1 MDVKVT
7 KFETISCKIKHNE
20 LKEILKD
27 QLIKNGYND
36 VDTSSMKLYVT
47 NGVDGLNV
55 EVVVE
60 RKIVDNVINKNPPIP
75 AKRKKS
81 KLLSLPLGTTFLY
94 KGKEYV
100 IEVKSNDFVYCRND
114 IENKKETF
122 GKHTVVEVVV

>member
-7 KFETISCKIKHNE
+7 KFETISCKIKYNE

-36 VDTSSMKLYVT
+36 VDTSSMKLY
-47 NGVDGLNV
+47 NGVDSLNV
-55 EVVVE
+55 EIE
-60 RKIVDNVINKNPPIP
+60 RKIVDNVINNNVPTPI
-75 AKRKKS
+75 KRKKS

-100 IEVKSNDFVYCRND
+100 IEVKSNDLVYCRND

>member
-7 KFETISCKIKHNE
+7 KVETITCELKHDE
-20 LKEILKD
+20 LKEIIKD
-27 QLIKNGYND
+27 QLIKTGYND
-36 VDTSSMKLYVT
+36 IDTSSMKLYYSH
-47 NGVDGLNV
+47 GDLQI
-55 EVVVE
+55 VVE
-60 RKIVDNVINKNPPIP
+60 RKIVDNVINNNVPTPI
-75 AKRKKS
+75 KRKKS

-100 IEVKSNDFVYCRND
+100 IEVKSNDLVYCRND

>member
-7 KFETISCKIKHNE
+7 KVETITCELKHDE
-20 LKEILKD
+20 LKEIIKD
-27 QLIKNGYND
+27 QLIKTGYND
-36 VDTSSMKLYVT
+36 IDTSSMKLYYSH
-47 NGVDGLNV
+47 GDLQILQI
-55 EVVVE
+55 VVE
-60 RKIVDNVINKNPPIP
+60 RKIVDNVINNNVPTPI
-75 AKRKKS
+75 KRKKS

-100 IEVKSNDFVYCRND
+100 IEVKSNDLVYCRND